1 MDSPGQIVLGPLIVT
16 GVALAP
22 FTLKH
27 SESEQPL
34 ASVTVTQK
42 VPAAKFEISCVVA
55 PLLHT

>member
-42 VPAAKFEISCVVA
+42 LPAAKFAIS
-55 PLLHT
+55 